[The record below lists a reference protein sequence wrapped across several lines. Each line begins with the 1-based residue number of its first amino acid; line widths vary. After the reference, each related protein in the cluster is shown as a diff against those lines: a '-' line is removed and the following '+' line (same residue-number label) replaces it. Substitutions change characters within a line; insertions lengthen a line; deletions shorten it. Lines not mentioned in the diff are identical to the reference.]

1 MSECIPERSRPHCGE
16 GRRCTMLFSLFLYT
30 PHCTAPSGQS
40 GSGTMASMTASTV
53 LRGAHSSIFGES
65 LPLETTTP
73 PKLRTTSVASG
84 PRRGEQPMQGALV
97 SASRMHV

>member
-1 MSECIPERSRPHCGE
+1 MSVYQSDRARTAAKVVVAPCYFP
-16 GRRCTMLFSLFLYT
+16 FFLST
-30 PHCTAPSGQS
+30 PHCTARSGQS

-84 PRRGEQPMQGALV
+84 PRRGEQPAQRALV